1 MKLTIATALAA
12 LTMAGAAL
20 AQPPAP
26 SPEMAAAREAMMK
39 ACATDAKTLCD
50 GKTGRDQMMCMRENQ
65 DKASA
70 GCKDAM
76 SKMPRRGGGGAP
88 AAPN

>member
-1 MKLTIATALAA
+1 MKLMITTALAA

-20 AQPPAP
+20 AQPTP

-39 ACATDAKTLCD
+39 ACATDAKTLCS
-50 GKTGRDQMMCMRENQ
+50 GKEGREQMMCMRENQ

-76 SKMPRRGGGGAP
+76 SKMPRRGGGGAAP

>member
-1 MKLTIATALAA
+1 MKLMIATALAA
-12 LTMAGAAL
+12 LTMAGAAM
-20 AQPPAP
+20 AQP

-39 ACATDAKTLCD
+39 ACATDAKTLCS
-50 GKTGRDQMMCMRENQ
+50 GKEGREQMMCMRENQ